1 LCNRLL
7 QHFDSSTFSQALFL
21 KHFFSSTFSQA
32 LFLKHQKRQKKTHA
46 GAERKSASRKSAL
59 GCRTTRG
66 SLRAGIRSPTP
77 PTGRKRSADATASLA
92 EIFTRK
98 QADVIETVGNLMRTR
113 RMTVRVQQMLT
124 SNNYFE
130 SGHGRDECQMLTCKL
145 ATIVAVGQIQQVLV
159 AGLQILYDV
168 RANERALE
176 GEDYSVLYYC
186 EGGVTNIKVTF
197 KFHGQWVNLS
207 LYS

>member
-1 LCNRLL
+1 MPY
-7 QHFDSSTFSQALFL
+7 D
-21 KHFFSSTFSQA
+21 
-32 LFLKHQKRQKKTHA
+32 KRIASGWYSLSNAPDGPKTERRRHREPRRDLHPEA
-46 GAERKSASRKSAL
+46 GRRD
-59 GCRTTRG
+59 RD
-66 SLRAGIRSPTP
+66 GI
-77 PTGRKRSADATASLA
+77 
-92 EIFTRK
+92 
-98 QADVIETVGNLMRTR
+98 GNLMRTR